1 MKCKCGGTMKKIKGY
16 FDSKKKKEVSIYIC
30 NKNGC
35 KKEAWIMNKANKI
48 EENNKKERDIL
59 IKAGAIKS
67 NKDLVDFY
75 KKKNKETEKSL
86 WK

>member
-1 MKCKCGGTMKKIKGY
+1 
-16 FDSKKKKEVSIYIC
+16 
-30 NKNGC
+30 
-35 KKEAWIMNKANKI
+35 MNKANKI